1 MIEKDK
7 FMEIFSNI
15 VPPDLG
21 GYLEGNAGGSSIR
34 KIEGQTLYKIC
45 SVFQPKRIVETGTHS
60 GCSTNYLLKYAVEN
74 RATVHSFDV
83 VSNAGADIIK
93 DLRSALVLNK
103 PKRKLWRSNVSDN
116 GITMVR
122 NLVLETA
129 QKGIDLFFHDSDHK
143 YENVKW
149 EFDNITCFMEKGS
162 PVILHDVLN
171 DTANHETHL
180 LFKEVVCSWKHI
192 FDTPSGLGLIVL

>member
-74 RATVHSFDV
+74 RATVYSFDV

-103 PKRKLWRSNVSDN
+103 PKRKLWRKDV
-116 GITMVR
+116 
-122 NLVLETA
+122 NLEDIKKTRDMFIETA
-129 QKGIDLFFHDSDHK
+129 QRGIDLFFHDSDHRYK
-143 YENVKW
+143 NVKW
-149 EFDNITCFMEKGS
+149 EFDNITCFMGKGS